1 MSEKIAGLDGNV
13 HPLAVTRD
21 ASRRAC
27 GGVGAPPC
35 RELFIDYTF

>member
-21 ASRRAC
+21 AC